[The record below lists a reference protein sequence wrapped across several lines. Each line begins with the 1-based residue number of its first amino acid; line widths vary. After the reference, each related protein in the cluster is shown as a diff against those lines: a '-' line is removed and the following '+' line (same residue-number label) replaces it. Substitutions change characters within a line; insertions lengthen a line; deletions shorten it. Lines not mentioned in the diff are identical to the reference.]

1 MKLFIQLSLFW
12 IFLFSLVMIHCSST
26 DGGMRV
32 GRDYQAQIPPLIP
45 VVGMLVVN
53 FIKISQ
59 ILMHM
64 DIGDCTQIVSQ
75 SNMQSEHS

>member
-1 MKLFIQLSLFW
+1 
-12 IFLFSLVMIHCSST
+12 
-26 DGGMRV
+26 MRV
-32 GRDYQAQIPPLIP
+32 GRDYQAQIPPLIL